1 MVRILVKIS
10 VTGNRNFLGAGKISV
25 TGNRNFFD
33 NYHKSYHGTSG
44 K

>member
-1 MVRILVKIS
+1 MVRILVIIS
-10 VTGNRNFLGAGKISV
+10 VTGNRNCFWGGKISV

-44 K
+44 R